1 MHILAAGIASLLLG
15 SFSYFTVLVVSY
27 LFFPRLTI
35 ILLSLFIGTLF
46 WASLMIA
53 TAAFGAII
61 INTHVPFMTALAIT
75 ILPTLLF
82 TTILTVNL
90 NK

>member
-1 MHILAAGIASLLLG
+1 MHILAGGIASLLLG
-15 SFSYFTVLVVSY
+15 SFSYFTVLVISY
-27 LFFPRLTI
+27 LFFPRLTT
-35 ILLSLFIGTLF
+35 ILLSLFIGALF

-53 TAAFGAII
+53 TGAIGAI
-61 INTHVPFMTALAIT
+61 FDTHIPFMTALTIT

-82 TTILTVNL
+82 TIILTINL